1 VPLPA
6 QQGPVAVP
14 HIFDRALSVALQRL
28 DELADIAD
36 SRHQLAALIA
46 HQVRTV
52 SNESSLGMTSWFYKW
67 FDPAHDDP
75 DEIAGTMIQ
84 LVLGDDAD
92 ADSALARLPA
102 PTSGLSADLSPRSVV
117 ARPSALSNTRSTDLS
132 GELSVQALTGASFVD
147 ILPTRWMNKFI

>member
-1 VPLPA
+1 
-6 QQGPVAVP
+6 
-14 HIFDRALSVALQRL
+14 
-28 DELADIAD
+28 
-36 SRHQLAALIA
+36 
-46 HQVRTV
+46 
-52 SNESSLGMTSWFYKW
+52 MTSWFYKW